1 MSAQNTLS
9 GQTSEQ
15 KNTDGTASR
24 SSADSDFKNT
34 PKGRTQTR
42 RKARELALQ
51 ALYQWQMA
59 GASITDIE
67 AQFRARNDM
76 TRVDGGFFHE
86 LLMGVAHQVSD
97 LDGTITPLLD
107 RGFDQLDPVERAAL
121 RLGCFELMKRADVP
135 YRVVINEGIEL
146 AKKYGAQD
154 SHKYINGILDKLA
167 LALRPVEVKEYK
179 GGRKTRK

>member
-1 MSAQNTLS
+1 MSAQNT
-9 GQTSEQ
+9 
-15 KNTDGTASR
+15 TASQKQT
-24 SSADSDFKNT
+24 DSK
-34 PKGRTQTR
+34 KGRTQTR

-59 GASITDIE
+59 GASIVDIE

-86 LLMGVAHQVSD
+86 LLSGVAHQLSD
-97 LDGTITPLLD
+97 LDNTIKPLLD
-107 RGFDQLDPVERAAL
+107 RSFDQLDPVERATL
-121 RLGCFELMKRADVP
+121 RLGCYEMMKRTDVP

-167 LALRPVEVKEYK
+167 LELRPVEVKEYRQNR
-179 GGRKTRK
+179 RKSR

>member
-1 MSAQNTLS
+1 MSAQNVSAETAEQ
-9 GQTSEQ
+9 GSEQ
-15 KNTDGTASR
+15 
-24 SSADSDFKNT
+24 SSDKSKTN
-34 PKGRTQTR
+34 KGRTQTR

-86 LLMGVAHQVSD
+86 LLSGIARQVSKID
-97 LDGTITPLLD
+97 ETITPLLD

-121 RLGCFELMKRADVP
+121 RLGCYEMMVRTDVP

-167 LALRPVEVKEYK
+167 LTLRPVEVKAYRENSRNNNHQR
-179 GGRKTRK
+179 RKSR